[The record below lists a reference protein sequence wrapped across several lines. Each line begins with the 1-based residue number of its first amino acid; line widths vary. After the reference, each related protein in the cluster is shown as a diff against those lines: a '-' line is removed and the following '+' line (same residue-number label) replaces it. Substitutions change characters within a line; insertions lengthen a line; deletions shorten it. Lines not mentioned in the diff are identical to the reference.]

1 MEHRTDA
8 KYNKLLAALPKEI
21 QTKEDRQ
28 FQRLEEDDRH
38 PSLRFK
44 KLGGKENHWSFR
56 VDGNYRALGRESGTE
71 MIVWYWIGT
80 HSEMEKVINKK

>member
-28 FQRLEEDDRH
+28 FQRLEEDDKH

-44 KLGGKENHWSFR
+44 KVSGKENLWSFR
-56 VDGNYRALGRESGTE
+56 VDGNYRALGYEDEAEIT
-71 MIVWYWIGT
+71 WYWVGT
-80 HSEMEKVINKK
+80 HSDMDKILNKK